1 MMELILVV
9 KKLKSEGCWWVRG
22 TGGLEEPMAL
32 MRSNTVRKAEIWELW
47 SESEKLE
54 LMFS

>member
-1 MMELILVV
+1 MELILVV
-9 KKLKSEGCWWVRG
+9 KRLKSEGCWWVRG

-54 LMFS
+54 LIFS